1 MQDRFFS
8 LERYQRR
15 IQEVE
20 KYRFTNL
27 RTILPMDAMA
37 DNQPAGSVHTAV
49 PDTVSGEILNEG
61 DLFSGRDSYLWIR
74 GTVQIPAQKDGMTPV
89 GFFDFGKTGGGA
101 NSGFESLLYI
111 NRHPYQGV
119 DNNHKEVLFPDCA
132 GKAVEFTFLLWTGL
146 EGGGPHQTQIHR
158 IRRAAVGYLHQAT
171 DSFWFLSRAV
181 CGAVENM
188 SPEDPD
194 RHFLIEA
201 MDRALDVLDWD
212 TDRFYATVGH
222 AQECLESALQA
233 HGKHSEI
240 TVGCVGHT
248 HIDVA
253 WLWRLNHT
261 REKAMRSFSTVLH
274 LMESY
279 DEYIFLQSQPQLYQ
293 YLKRDCPELFEKVR
307 RKVAD
312 GKWETDGAMWLEA
325 DCNISSGEALTRQ
338 FLYGIRFFEKEF
350 GRRCTCLWLPDVFG
364 YSWALPQIMN
374 QCGIRTFITSKI
386 SWNQMNTMP
395 DDLFKWRGIDGSE
408 ILTYFI
414 TTPGEGQDKEKRFA
428 TYNGTLTPETVQW
441 TWKRFRNQDLS
452 NEVLISYGFGDGGG
466 GVNREM
472 LEMRRAMDRVPGLP
486 NVKPTRIDTFFDRVH
501 DRIDHTDRY
510 VHTWDG
516 ELYLEYH
523 RGTYTSQARNKRW
536 NRKMERKAVNTEWL
550 SVLACLQGGVYNRKN
565 LQEAWEIILRNQ
577 FHDII
582 PGSSIHEVY
591 EDSAREYE
599 QADALLSQVQ
609 EDALASLIVPAAE
622 TFTVLNGGSFRQKN
636 CAVFSVQQPGSF
648 YAKDIPLES
657 QKVPGGYAVWL
668 DLAPLSLSTV
678 CFHPGEET
686 DAEIPF
692 QVNLTKKQIETP
704 FYRMQWNDCGHI
716 VTLYDKETSRAVLD
730 GPGNVLEIFED
741 KPLDFDNWDIDV
753 FYMRKREEAILAEP
767 VRVLACGPLK
777 AVLRF
782 QFAWRH
788 SKFQQ
793 DVVFYSKNRRIDFET
808 EADWHEDHRLLKA
821 AFPVAVRSTKATYE
835 IQYGHVERPTHF
847 NTSWDLARFEVVGHQ
862 WADLSETDYGVSL
875 LNDCKYGYSI
885 HRNVMK
891 LSLLKSGKYPD
902 TEADMG
908 YHRFTYALLPHRG
921 SVTEGDTISEAMAL
935 NEPVCVVAGK
945 CGQVP
950 QVLETDSISI
960 KIDAVKQ
967 AEDST
972 AVVVRMHECRGATVN
987 AHLHTD
993 LPVRKIV
1000 SCNLLEEP
1008 TEETYEPDAWN
1019 VQFHPFELRT
1029 FLFLQ

>member
-8 LERYQRR
+8 LEQYRRR

-27 RTILPMDAMA
+27 RTILPMDAME
-37 DNQPAGSVHTAV
+37 DSQPSGSVHTAV
-49 PDTVSGEILNEG
+49 PDFVGGKVLNEG
-61 DLFSGRDSYLWIR
+61 DLFSGRDNYLWIR
-74 GTVQIPAQKDGMTPV
+74 GTVQIPEQKEEMIPV
-89 GFFDFGKTGGGA
+89 GFFDFGKTGDGT

-111 NRHPYQGV
+111 DRHPYQGV
-119 DNNHKEVLFPDCA
+119 DSNHKEVLFPDCA
-132 GKAVEFTFLLWTGL
+132 GKTVELTFLLWTGL
-146 EGGGPHQTQIHR
+146 EGGGAHQTQIHR

-171 DSFWFLSRAV
+171 DSFWFLARAV

-188 SPEDPD
+188 APEDPD
-194 RHFLIEA
+194 RYFLMEA
-201 MDRALDVLDWD
+201 MDRALAALDWD
-212 TDRFYATVGH
+212 ADRFYATVGR
-222 AQECLESALQA
+222 AKECLESALQA

-279 DEYIFLQSQPQLYQ
+279 DDYIFLQSQPQLYR

-307 RKVAD
+307 WKVAE

-408 ILTYFI
+408 TLTYFI
-414 TTPGEGQDKEKRFA
+414 TTPGEGQDKNARYA

-441 TWKRFRNQDLS
+441 TWKRFRNPDLS

-486 NVKPTRIDTFFDRVH
+486 NVKTTRIDTFFDRVH

-536 NRKMERKAVNTEWL
+536 NRKMELKAVNAEWL
-550 SVLACLQGGVYNRKN
+550 SVLACLQGGAYNRKN

-599 QADALLSQVQ
+599 QADALLNQVQ
-609 EDALASLIVPAAE
+609 EDALACLAVPAAGA
-622 TFTVLNGGSFRQKN
+622 FTVLNGGSFRQKS
-636 CAVFSVQQPGSF
+636 CAVFPVQQSGTF
-648 YAKDIPLES
+648 YAENEPLEA
-657 QKVPGGYAVWL
+657 QKVPGGYAVWT
-668 DLAPLSLSTV
+668 DLAPLSASTV
-678 CFHPGEET
+678 CFRPGEET
-686 DAEIPF
+686 HPEIPF
-692 QVNLTKKQIETP
+692 QVNLTEKRIETP
-704 FYRMQWNDCGHI
+704 FYRTEWDDRGHI
-716 VTLYDKETSRAVLD
+716 VTLYDKETGRAVLD

-741 KPLDFDNWDIDV
+741 KPLNFDNWDIDV
-753 FYMRKREEAILAEP
+753 FYMRKHEEAVLTEP
-767 VRVLACGPLK
+767 VQVLACGPLK
-777 AVLRF
+777 AILRF

-793 DVVFYSKNRRIDFET
+793 DVVFYSKSRRIDFET

-821 AFPVAVRSTKATYE
+821 AFPVAVRSTKATYD

-885 HRNVMK
+885 HKNVMK

-908 YHRFTYALLPHRG
+908 HHRFTYALLPHRG
-921 SVTEGDTISEAMAL
+921 SVTEGDTISEATAL
-935 NEPVCVVAGK
+935 NEPVRVVAGK
-945 CGQVP
+945 CGRVP
-950 QVLETDSISI
+950 QVLTTNSLSI
-960 KIDAVKQ
+960 KTDAVKQ
-967 AEDST
+967 AEDGT

-1000 SCNLLEEP
+1000 ACNLLEEP
-1008 TEETYEPDAWN
+1008 TEETYEPDAWD
-1019 VQFHPFELRT
+1019 VQFHPFELKT
-1029 FLFLQ
+1029 FLLLQ